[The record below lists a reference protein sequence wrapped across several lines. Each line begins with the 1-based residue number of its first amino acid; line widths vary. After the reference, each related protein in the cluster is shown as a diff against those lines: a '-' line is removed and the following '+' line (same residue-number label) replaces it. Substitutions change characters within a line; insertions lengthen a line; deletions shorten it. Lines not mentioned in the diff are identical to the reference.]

1 MLILLPAPAW
11 AGPQNPCREGN
22 LLSNC
27 TFDDFAGSPPRQV
40 PNGWTPFISSGDLEY
55 RQVLGDECHS
65 VDQPSCLIMRSN
77 GLIFTAGLWR
87 QVGGLQP
94 GATYRAAIGWGA
106 PAAPT
111 DSFGRQLG
119 IDPTG
124 GTDPGSPNVVWG
136 PKHFG
141 DGRVLSYD
149 GPYSAV
155 DPSIDVSAVAKGD
168 TVTVFVLVDHTYTSG
183 DNFIYLD
190 MVGLRQDTSQPVV
203 APPTATP
210 VPATATPIPAQRR
223 VQPVAPAATSTPTTP
238 PTELPTQTPTPTV
251 TPTSTA
257 TPTATPTHTPSPT
270 ATPSPTLTPTP
281 LPTLEQRPTATPL
294 PFYRVAEQ
302 ESRRQPSLLLA
313 SGFGSLILALVA
325 GLVLLAPQPPP
336 LNRTGLPSLNSS
348 VAPIST
354 FRAL

>member
-1 MLILLPAPAW
+1 MKTTKIGVVTHRRYTVRCSAAALFLLVLILLPAPAW

-27 TFDDFAGSPPRQV
+27 TFDDFTGSPPRQV

-77 GLIFTAGLWR
+77 GLVFTAGLWR

-94 GATYRAAIGWGA
+94 GATYRAGIGWGA

-210 VPATATPIPAQRR
+210 VPATATSDTRPATGAASRAGRHFHPNDATYRAAHANTDVYGDPHQHGHADGDAHPNAFSDGNPVPDAELLRR
-223 VQPVAPAATSTPTTP
+223 CRPWSSGPRRRRCRSTGRQSRQAGVNRRCCWPAA
-238 PTELPTQTPTPTV
+238 
-251 TPTSTA
+251 
-257 TPTATPTHTPSPT
+257 
-270 ATPSPTLTPTP
+270 
-281 LPTLEQRPTATPL
+281 
-294 PFYRVAEQ
+294 
-302 ESRRQPSLLLA
+302 LA
-313 SGFGSLILALVA
+313 
-325 GLVLLAPQPPP
+325 
-336 LNRTGLPSLNSS
+336 R
-348 VAPIST
+348 
-354 FRAL
+354 

>member
-1 MLILLPAPAW
+1 MW

-40 PNGWTPFISSGDLEY
+40 PAGWTPFILSGDLEY

-65 VDQPSCLIMRSN
+65 IDQPSCLIMRSN
-77 GLIFTAGLWR
+77 GLIFSAGLWR

-94 GATYRAAIGWGA
+94 GATYRAGIGWGA

-149 GPYSAV
+149 TPYSPV
-155 DPSIDVSAVAKGD
+155 DPSIDVSAVAQGD
-168 TVTVFVLVDHTYTSG
+168 TITVFVLVDHTYTSG

-190 MVGLRQDTSQPVV
+190 MVGLRQDTSQPLV
-203 APPTATP
+203 APPTATSVPPTATP
-210 VPATATPIPAQRR
+210 VPPQPVVQAVEPVATATP
-223 VQPVAPAATSTPTTP
+223 AAS
-238 PTELPTQTPTPTV
+238 PTELPTQTPTA
-251 TPTSTA
+251 TPTSTS
-257 TPTATPTHTPSPT
+257 THTPTPTTTPT
-270 ATPSPTLTPTP
+270 ATPSPTPTATVTPTP
-281 LPTLEQRPTATPL
+281 LPTLEPRPTATPL

-302 ESRRQPSLLLA
+302 ATRREPSVLLA
-313 SGFGSLILALVA
+313 GGFGSLGLALVA
-325 GLVLLAPQPPP
+325 GVVLW
-336 LNRTGLPSLNSS
+336 
-348 VAPIST
+348 
-354 FRAL
+354 RASRVR